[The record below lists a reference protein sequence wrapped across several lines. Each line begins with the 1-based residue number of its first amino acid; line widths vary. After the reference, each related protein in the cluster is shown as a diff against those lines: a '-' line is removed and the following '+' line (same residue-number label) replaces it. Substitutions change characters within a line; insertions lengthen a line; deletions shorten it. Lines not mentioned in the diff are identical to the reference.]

1 MKSGKGDETP
11 LTKKCDI
18 IRNMNCARKVIIAI
32 VILFAVCAPLAA
44 SVSSD
49 GMAVNVSI
57 GLLSGPGV
65 SYDTGRWQFGVD
77 LTSTFPV
84 YCVVQGITGEIYEN
98 FSFWEGFRLGILYF
112 IGADVYSYYRIA
124 GDDGVRLYAGLDLM
138 MGTETPVKS
147 FESVLRPTMKVS
159 FPLGEKTGMFVA
171 GGISLLDFLYVPG
184 FEKPL
189 VRVPDVNYASV
200 LTGCRV
206 GMSFALN

>member
-1 MKSGKGDETP
+1 MNHIRKS
-11 LTKKCDI
+11 
-18 IRNMNCARKVIIAI
+18 IIAI
-32 VILFAVCAPLAA
+32 VILLAVCIPLAA
-44 SVSSD
+44 SGLEGLD
-49 GMAVNVSI
+49 VNVSI

-77 LTSTFPV
+77 LASTFPV
-84 YCVVQGITGEIYEN
+84 YCVVQGISGEIYES
-98 FSFWEGFRLGILYF
+98 FTFWEGFRLGILYF
-112 IGADVYSYYRIA
+112 IGADIYSYFRVA

-147 FESVLRPTMKVS
+147 FEAVLRPTMKVS
-159 FPLGEKTGMFVA
+159 FPLGEKTGLFIA

-184 FEKPL
+184 FGKPL
-189 VRVPDVNYASV
+189 VRVPDMNYASV